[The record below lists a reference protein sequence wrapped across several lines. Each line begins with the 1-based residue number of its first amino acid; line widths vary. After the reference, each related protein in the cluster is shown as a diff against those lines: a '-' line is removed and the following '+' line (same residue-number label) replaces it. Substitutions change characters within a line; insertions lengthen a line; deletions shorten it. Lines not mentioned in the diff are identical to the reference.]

1 MEFKS
6 SLSQRIVI
14 SFVLLTT
21 VISGLF
27 ALGIAVS
34 IDVVEES
41 LINDEMKHELS
52 MILED
57 YQRETPLKL
66 DKSTRFFAGNQQ
78 LPAYLQPVAPGFN
91 EIERDNHDYYVY
103 HYQEGN
109 ISYYLVRSEG
119 DFEKNEDLIEHV
131 VLTGFSL
138 SIIISYLL
146 GRLLVKKV
154 IAPVQRLTHQV
165 RDRESLLA
173 ETPRLASD
181 YADDEVGTLA
191 TAFDNTI
198 GKLQQALQRE
208 TLFTSDISH
217 ELRTPLM
224 IIKSSCDLLA
234 EKGNLD
240 DFSSQRLAM
249 VRKAADE
256 IQQLVAAFLALAR
269 GRETNLE
276 KTSLAAVVRSG
287 RAHWKQLA
295 VAKGISFE
303 IQEEIGETRA
313 DLPEFPEVLLRTVIN
328 NLVRNAIHY
337 TMDGAVTLHLR
348 PDGFTLCD
356 TGSGIVTAEKNDIFK
371 PYYRGENTARSE
383 MGMGIGLSL
392 VQRICEREQWTIL
405 LEDNQPNGCCFTV
418 TLH

>member
-6 SLSQRIVI
+6 PLSQRIVI

-34 IDVVEES
+34 IDVIEES
-41 LINDEMKHELS
+41 LIHDEMQRELAL
-52 MILED
+52 ILED
-57 YQRETPLKL
+57 YRQGAPLKL
-66 DKSTRFFAGNQQ
+66 EKSTQFFTGNQQ
-78 LPAYLQPVAPGFN
+78 LPAYLQSVKPGFM
-91 EIERDNHDYYVY
+91 EIELDNHDYYVY
-103 HYQEGN
+103 LYQQGGTP
-109 ISYYLVRSEG
+109 YYLVRSED

-131 VLTGFSL
+131 VQIGFFL
-138 SIIISYLL
+138 SIIISYLF

-165 RDRESLLA
+165 RDREKLLA

-181 YADDEVGTLA
+181 YADDEVGALA

-208 TLFTSDISH
+208 VLFTGDISH

-269 GRETNLE
+269 GRETNLV
-276 KTSLAAVVRSG
+276 KISLAAVVRDG
-287 RAHWKQLA
+287 RAHWEQLA

-303 IQEEIGETRA
+303 IQGEIGETRA
-313 DLPEFPEVLLRTVIN
+313 GLLEFPEVLLRTVIN
-328 NLVRNAIHY
+328 NLVRNAIQY

-348 PDGFTLCD
+348 PDGFMLCD
-356 TGSGIVTAEKNDIFK
+356 TGSGIAAAEKNEVFK
-371 PYYRGENTARSE
+371 PYYRGENIERTGI
-383 MGMGIGLSL
+383 GMGLGLSL
-392 VQRICEREQWTIL
+392 VQRICEREQWTIH
-405 LEDNQPNGCCFTV
+405 LEDNLPNGCCFTV
-418 TLH
+418 TLS